1 LTIGVL
7 YVKSY
12 FMSKTLERTESK
24 SSYRVPA
31 LEKGL
36 EVLELLSGISQP
48 LSLTDI
54 ADRLGRTKQELFRVM
69 ACLNEQGYLI
79 RDANQGYRMSTKLF
93 ELGSKHASTEALI
106 ARATPHMENLTHELN
121 ESCHLNLVVRNK
133 MLVIARV
140 NCDADVSLSVRVGAS
155 FKLHER
161 NSGHVALAYLSADQR
176 CKYWDQSGLSAAEIE
191 ECESEFAATRRAGY
205 RSMESSLIVGVRDT
219 ATPILGADGKL
230 LAVLCVS
237 HILRVGEAKD
247 SPRISSAM
255 LQCAQA
261 ISSEFGPTTLSQPGA
276 QSRIEP

>member
-1 LTIGVL
+1 
-7 YVKSY
+7 
-12 FMSKTLERTESK
+12 MSKTLERTESRL
-24 SSYRVPA
+24 SYRVPA

-54 ADRLGRTKQELFRVM
+54 AERLGRTKHELFRVM

-93 ELGSKHASTEALI
+93 ELGAKHASTEALI
-106 ARATPHMENLTHELN
+106 ARATPHMESLTNELN

-140 NCDADVSLSVRVGAS
+140 DCDADVSLAVRIGAS

-161 NSGHVALAYLSADQR
+161 NSGHVALAFHTADQR
-176 CKYWDQSGLSAAEIE
+176 QKYWEQSDQPAGQIKKW
-191 ECESEFAATRRAGY
+191 ESEFASIRQSGFRT
-205 RSMESSLIVGVRDT
+205 MESTLIVGVQDT
-219 ATPILGADGKL
+219 ATPILGADGRL

-237 HILRVGEAKD
+237 HILRVGEAD
-247 SPRISSAM
+247 ESARISSAM
-255 LQCAQA
+255 LECSQA
-261 ISSEFGPTTLSQPGA
+261 ISSEFGPTMISQLDAPAHGVK
-276 QSRIEP
+276 ST

>member
-1 LTIGVL
+1 
-7 YVKSY
+7 
-12 FMSKTLERTESK
+12 MSKTLERTESRL
-24 SSYRVPA
+24 SYRVPA

-54 ADRLGRTKQELFRVM
+54 AERLGRTKQELFRVM

-93 ELGSKHASTEALI
+93 ELGAKHASTEALI
-106 ARATPHMENLTHELN
+106 ARATPHMESLTNELN

-140 NCDADVSLSVRVGAS
+140 DCDADVSLAVRIGAS

-161 NSGHVALAYLSADQR
+161 NSGHVALAFHTADQR
-176 CKYWDQSGLSAAEIE
+176 QKYWEQSDQPAGQIKKW
-191 ECESEFAATRRAGY
+191 ESEFAT
-205 RSMESSLIVGVRDT
+205 MESTLIVGVQDT
-219 ATPILGADGKL
+219 ATPILGADGRL

-237 HILRVGEAKD
+237 HILRVGEAD
-247 SPRISSAM
+247 ESARISSAM
-255 LQCAQA
+255 LECSQA
-261 ISSEFGPTTLSQPGA
+261 ISSEFGPTMISQLDAPAHGVK
-276 QSRIEP
+276 ST

>member
-1 LTIGVL
+1 
-7 YVKSY
+7 
-12 FMSKTLERTESK
+12 MSKTLQRTDSRI
-24 SSYRVPA
+24 SYRVPA

-93 ELGSKHASTEALI
+93 ELGAKHASTEALI
-106 ARATPHMENLTHELN
+106 ARATPHMEALTNELK
-121 ESCHLNLVVRNK
+121 ESCHLNIVVRNK

-140 NCDADVSLSVRVGAS
+140 DCDADVSLAVRIGAS

-161 NSGHVALAYLSADQR
+161 NSGHVALSFLPEEQR
-176 CKYWDQSGLSAAEIE
+176 QKYWEQHDLASGQIE
-191 ECESEFAATRRAGY
+191 EWESDYIDIRRAGF
-205 RSMESSLIVGVRDT
+205 RTMESTLIVGVQDT
-219 ATPILGADGKL
+219 ATPILGADGRL

-237 HILRVGEAKD
+237 HILRVGESDD
-247 SPRISSAM
+247 STRISSTM
-255 LQCAQA
+255 LDCAQA
-261 ISSEFGPTTLSQPGA
+261 ISSEFGPTMINKSD
-276 QSRIEP
+276 IETHSVN

>member
-1 LTIGVL
+1 MTDLVL

-12 FMSKTLERTESK
+12 FMSKTLEQTDSRLA
-24 SSYRVPA
+24 YRVPA

-36 EVLELLSGISQP
+36 EVLEELSGVSQP

-93 ELGSKHASTEALI
+93 ELGAKHASTEALI
-106 ARATPHMENLTHELN
+106 ARATPHMESLAHELN
-121 ESCHLNLVVRNK
+121 EPCHLNLVVRNK

-140 NCDADVSLSVRVGAS
+140 DSDADVSLAVRIGAS

-161 NSGHVALAYLSADQR
+161 NSGLVALAFLPDEQR
-176 CKYWDQSGLSAAEIE
+176 QKYWTQSDLSTDQIKKYET
-191 ECESEFAATRRAGY
+191 ESQTIRMAGF
-205 RSMESSLIVGVRDT
+205 RTMESTLNQGVQDT
-219 ATPILGADGKL
+219 ATPILGADGRL

-237 HILRVGEAKD
+237 HILRVGESRD
-247 SPRISSAM
+247 SPKISSAM
-255 LQCAQA
+255 LQCSQA
-261 ISSEFGPTTLSQPGA
+261 ISSEFGPTMLNTPQTDH
-276 QSRIEP
+276 EN

>member
-1 LTIGVL
+1 MTEDVL

-12 FMSKTLERTESK
+12 FMSKTLERNDSRL
-24 SSYRVPA
+24 SYRVPA

-93 ELGSKHASTEALI
+93 ELGAKHASTEALI
-106 ARATPHMENLTHELN
+106 ARATPHMEALTHELN
-121 ESCHLNLVVRNK
+121 ESCHLNIVVRNK

-140 NCDADVSLSVRVGAS
+140 DCDADVSLAVRIGAS
-155 FKLHER
+155 FKLHDR
-161 NSGHVALAYLSADQR
+161 NSGHVALSFLPDDHRQ
-176 CKYWDQSGLSAAEIE
+176 KYWEHSEQSAGQINEWEADYAAI
-191 ECESEFAATRRAGY
+191 RHAGF
-205 RSMESSLIVGVRDT
+205 RTMESTLIVGVQDT
-219 ATPILGADGKL
+219 AAPILGADGRL

-237 HILRVGEAKD
+237 HILRVGESQD
-247 SPRISSAM
+247 STTISSA
-255 LQCAQA
+255 LLHCSQS
-261 ISSEFGPTTLSQPGA
+261 ISNEFGPPMLKVPEVETHSVH
-276 QSRIEP
+276 